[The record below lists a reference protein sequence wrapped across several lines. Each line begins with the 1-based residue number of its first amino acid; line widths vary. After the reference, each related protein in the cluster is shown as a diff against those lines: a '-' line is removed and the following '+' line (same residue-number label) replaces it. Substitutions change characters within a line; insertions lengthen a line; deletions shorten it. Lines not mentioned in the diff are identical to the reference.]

1 MDSQLGKTP
10 KKHGFEILIL
20 TNYEDFLKIIYYK
33 SHFCQHIAL
42 YYGWSYC
49 LEPFRPIASYCPE
62 PFRPIASYCPEPFRP
77 ITSYC
82 PEPLPANN
90 KLWQNLLL
98 AGTLKK
104 KYRIRYMRAPHMFF
118 FSVKVFEK
126 VLKLENSPFYRN
138 GLQY

>member
-1 MDSQLGKTP
+1 MAWSIFFDYDPNPHTLPGPTILTATFFKKAGMDSQLGKTP

-77 ITSYC
+77 ITSC
-82 PEPLPANN
+82 SRTCCWPVSLIVNPWMSL
-90 KLWQNLLL
+90 
-98 AGTLKK
+98 
-104 KYRIRYMRAPHMFF
+104 
-118 FSVKVFEK
+118 
-126 VLKLENSPFYRN
+126 
-138 GLQY
+138 